1 MTDTAAA
8 PRGTVVATGTHVRHP
23 TLQFRLCIAVMEL
36 TALLAV
42 ALCAVVALVMW
53 NHWRIAI
60 RAPRKGLRVPGPP
73 QVPLL
78 GNLPLL
84 VKHKDTSME
93 LFIDLQRQYGDIYA
107 LCALQFGT

>member
-84 VKHKDTSME
+84 LKHKGTTID
-93 LFIDLQRQYGDIYA
+93 LFAHLQRQLGDIYA
-107 LCALQFGT
+107 ISATQFGA

>member
-1 MTDTAAA
+1 
-8 PRGTVVATGTHVRHP
+8 
-23 TLQFRLCIAVMEL
+23 MEL

-78 GNLPLL
+78 GNLPLPVL
-84 VKHKDTSME
+84 LKHKGTTID
-93 LFIDLQRQYGDIYA
+93 LFAHLQRQLGDIYA
-107 LCALQFGT
+107 ISATQFGA